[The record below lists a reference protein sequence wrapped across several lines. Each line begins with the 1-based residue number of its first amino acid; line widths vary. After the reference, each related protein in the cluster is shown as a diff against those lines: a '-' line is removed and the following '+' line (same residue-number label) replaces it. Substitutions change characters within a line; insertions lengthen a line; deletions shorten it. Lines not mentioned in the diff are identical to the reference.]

1 MKNLKSNIKILIYE
15 IELVNIF
22 SNKKQFDDNIEYFSN
37 LINDL
42 ISYNKDLFKSS
53 GKNSGAFGSYDISGF
68 SKNIDKA
75 ISELR
80 NGNISY
86 LNNDNIS
93 KIYNKLIESGIDKNK
108 LNDLIVELL
117 NDIKGIKNINEIEI
131 ILKTKT
137 LEAISKFRDK
147 LADIQYKELEELKKN
162 LIPVN
167 TNSTID
173 INTSGLL
180 IGGGILILSL
190 FGLLIYSLFKKKT

>member
-1 MKNLKSNIKILIYE
+1 MQKLNNNIRSMIFE
-15 IELVNIF
+15 IDLSNIF
-22 SNKKQFDDNIEYFSN
+22 SNKKQFDDNVEHFSN

-42 ISYNKDLFKSS
+42 ISYNKNLFTSS

-108 LNDLIVELL
+108 LNDMMIELL
-117 NDIKGIKNINEIEI
+117 NDIKNIKNINEIEV

-147 LADIQYKELEELKKN
+147 LSDIQYKEIEELKKSISSETN
-162 LIPVN
+162 LGN
-167 TNSTID
+167 
-173 INTSGLL
+173 SGLL
-180 IGGGILILSL
+180 IGGGILVLSL
-190 FGLLIYSLFKKKT
+190 FGLVLYSLFKKKT

>member
-1 MKNLKSNIKILIYE
+1 MLKHNINILIYE
-15 IELVNIF
+15 IELANIF

-42 ISYNKDLFKSS
+42 ISYNKNLFTSS
-53 GKNSGAFGSYDISGF
+53 GKRGPIGIYDISDF

-108 LNDLIVELL
+108 LNDMMIELL
-117 NDIKGIKNINEIEI
+117 NDIKNIKNINEIEV

-147 LADIQYKELEELKKN
+147 LSDIQYKELEELKKN
-162 LIPVN
+162 LTPVK
-167 TNSTID
+167 
-173 INTSGLL
+173 INVNPTVDVNNSGLL

-190 FGLLIYSLFKKKT
+190 FGLLVYSLFKKRK